1 MFFYFHSFEVVIFF
15 PDLALEYVGSYS
27 IFRTNYS
34 ILEHCAMGKIPRC
47 AILHGKS
54 SCQAH
59 TDFEEATS
67 AA

>member
-1 MFFYFHSFEVVIFF
+1 MFFYFHSFEGGNFF
-15 PDLALEYVGSYS
+15 PGLALEYVRSYP
-27 IFRTNYS
+27 IFRKKYS

-54 SCQAH
+54 SYQAR